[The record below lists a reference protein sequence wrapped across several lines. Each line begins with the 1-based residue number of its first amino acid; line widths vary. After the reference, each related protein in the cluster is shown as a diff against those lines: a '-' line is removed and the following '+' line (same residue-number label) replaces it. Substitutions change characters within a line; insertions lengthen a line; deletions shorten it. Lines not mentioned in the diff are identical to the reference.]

1 MLLLHATHA
10 VETSNVVLLL
20 AQPPSHVVDPVEP
33 APHMHARVMPAAPE
47 LSVVY
52 VAVAQE
58 TSVVHVAV
66 AQETSVVHVVCVV
79 HVVHVDHP
87 KSLTRKPLLVNLI
100 PCIST
105 TQ

>member
-20 AQPPSHVVDPVEP
+20 SLAVLLLAQPVEP

-47 LSVVY
+47 TSVVY

-58 TSVVHVAV
+58 TSAV
-66 AQETSVVHVVCVV
+66 R
-79 HVVHVDHP
+79 VVHVDRP
-87 KSLTRKPLLVNLI
+87 KSLARKPLLEILI

>member
-1 MLLLHATHA
+1 
-10 VETSNVVLLL
+10 VEASNVVDL
-20 AQPPSHVVDPVEP
+20 PVGP
-33 APHMHARVMPAAPE
+33 APRMHARVMPVAPVT
-47 LSVVY
+47 SVVY

-66 AQETSVVHVVCVV
+66 AQVISAVR
-79 HVVHVDHP
+79 VVHVDHP
-87 KSLTRKPLLVNLI
+87 KSLVRKPLLENLI